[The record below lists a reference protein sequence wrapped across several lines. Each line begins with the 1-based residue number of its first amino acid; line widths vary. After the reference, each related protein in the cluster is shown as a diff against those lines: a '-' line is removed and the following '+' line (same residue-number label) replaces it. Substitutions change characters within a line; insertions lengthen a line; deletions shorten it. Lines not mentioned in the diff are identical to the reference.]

1 MGTNFQV
8 VSIEIVWIT
17 IHIRSFWLK
26 WFHIYFFFYH
36 SSNSLYSAVN
46 TGWFCC
52 FAFISIYKLNVKRK
66 VCNDAGDSFSHIT
79 MAKSVNHF
87 SQNISKYKR
96 ELIQNFFAFRQVPW
110 IQMHTVPMI
119 CSLQSVR
126 HTNPFYLFK
135 KFQRKK
141 KIGIWKFYL

>member
-79 MAKSVNHF
+79 MAKICEPLQPEYIQIQKRTYSKLFCFPTSTMNSNAYCANDMLASV
-87 SQNISKYKR
+87 SQTHKSFLFVQKISTK
-96 ELIQNFFAFRQVPW
+96 E
-110 IQMHTVPMI
+110 
-119 CSLQSVR
+119 
-126 HTNPFYLFK
+126 
-135 KFQRKK
+135 